1 MWYLKQKKIRHYT
14 EPESNLFGQMVTE
27 LITTD
32 SGKTKSSPKS
42 LKGAMKVIKKLKG
55 RIGLGE
61 SSYFLYLFFLG
72 RRVFPAVPLLLCKGK
87 ICAVSGRIG
96 QFLPFFFLDNWL
108 GLRVFVCSLFYF
120 LTSPPLLLMYLTT
133 DDVFR
138 SFFFWSRFK
147 VFGSWRLP
155 SGWFFM
161 KVFFFFF

>member
-1 MWYLKQKKIRHYT
+1 
-14 EPESNLFGQMVTE
+14 MVTE

-147 VFGSWRLP
+147 VFGS
-155 SGWFFM
+155 
-161 KVFFFFF
+161 